1 MFCILYLIVCL
12 VTTGA
17 SSDGTVV
24 GQLSKTNAQSGL
36 EWFDVT
42 SSANGA
48 TSVVVRRTDT
58 YSSDLYISNDY
69 APQDVAYYTVEC
81 SADCSHIY
89 ASALPIGFY
98 YSYDYGKTWTNA
110 SAVSL
115 PPEQLYLI
123 TTSGTGE
130 LVHVAGPNIGPY
142 SSSDYGETF
151 TISQSF
157 SQQGRDWGSIACSF
171 DGGIVVVTAMSSING
186 KWNGD

>member
-58 YSSDLYISNDY
+58 YSSDLYISNQLI
-69 APQDVAYYTVEC
+69 PHHKMLHTILWNVVLTV
-81 SADCSHIY
+81 HIY
-89 ASALPIGFY
+89 MHLRCQL
-98 YSYDYGKTWTNA
+98 
-110 SAVSL
+110 VSTTPMIMARHGRMHL
-115 PPEQLYLI
+115 QLVYLLNNY
-123 TTSGTGE
+123 T
-130 LVHVAGPNIGPY
+130 
-142 SSSDYGETF
+142 
-151 TISQSF
+151 
-157 SQQGRDWGSIACSF
+157 
-171 DGGIVVVTAMSSING
+171 
-186 KWNGD
+186 